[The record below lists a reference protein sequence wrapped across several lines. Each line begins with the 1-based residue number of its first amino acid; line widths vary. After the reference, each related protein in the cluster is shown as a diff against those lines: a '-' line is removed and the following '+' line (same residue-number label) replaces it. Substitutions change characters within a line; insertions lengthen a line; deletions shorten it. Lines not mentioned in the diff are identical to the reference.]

1 MVLDAY
7 LQKKTFYASMSSL
20 LKCMIEKVEE
30 DMKESDWK
38 EEERKEVSENV
49 LFHQFQQAA
58 NKLSELGLSSILTTN
73 YQE

>member
-1 MVLDAY
+1 
-7 LQKKTFYASMSSL
+7 
-20 LKCMIEKVEE
+20 MIEKVEE